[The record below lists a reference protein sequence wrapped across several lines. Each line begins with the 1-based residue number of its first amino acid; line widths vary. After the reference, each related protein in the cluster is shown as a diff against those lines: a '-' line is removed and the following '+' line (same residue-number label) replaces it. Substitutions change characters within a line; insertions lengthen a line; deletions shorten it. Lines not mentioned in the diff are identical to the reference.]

1 MKRIKAVSNRINCV
15 ILAPAFNTRERI
27 LRMFLYFFFQRKQF
41 GVLLKPK
48 GKFFTGYDPEVN
60 VQCTNVFSTSAL
72 RMGHSLI
79 RAVFD
84 LRSADGT
91 FSRFRG
97 SDRSLPR
104 D

>member
-1 MKRIKAVSNRINCV
+1 
-15 ILAPAFNTRERI
+15 
-27 LRMFLYFFFQRKQF
+27 
-41 GVLLKPK
+41 
-48 GKFFTGYDPEVN
+48 
-60 VQCTNVFSTSAL
+60 
-72 RMGHSLI
+72 MGHSLI

-104 D
+104 DIRFVEPVDFFIPVRFFNKNEQSVFTRILIGLTAIEALTPDR

>member
-1 MKRIKAVSNRINCV
+1 M
-15 ILAPAFNTRERI
+15 
-27 LRMFLYFFFQRKQF
+27 
-41 GVLLKPK
+41 
-48 GKFFTGYDPEVN
+48 N

-104 D
+104 DIRFAEPVDFFIPTRFFNKNEQSVFTRILFGLIFFVAQTPDQ